1 MTEQL
6 DREER
11 TREGP
16 AEERPDLQQQPPAYA
31 ASHAGADRPPEAE
44 PQDERRRGALDLIV
58 DVVVAPAQAFR
69 YLARRRH
76 AGLAFLVAFAGIL
89 AEMATTR
96 TSLSLEEFGGAAPPG
111 PVATILSALFA
122 AAVGVP
128 LVAGILHL
136 FARLL
141 GGKGGFVLMLQAVGF
156 SLVIS
161 LLAAPFQ
168 ALDRV
173 LETDVIGAAAGVAG
187 GVWQLVLVVMA
198 VREMYRM
205 STTRAAV
212 AVLLP
217 TLLGLGFLFFLV
229 GVLMAG
235 LAIL

>member
-1 MTEQL
+1 YRVCLSFFFFFQ
-6 DREER
+6 
-11 TREGP
+11 
-16 AEERPDLQQQPPAYA
+16 AEDGIRDFHVTGVQTCALPIFL
-31 ASHAGADRPPEAE
+31 AD
-44 PQDERRRGALDLIV
+44 
-58 DVVVAPAQAFR
+58 
-69 YLARRRH
+69 
-76 AGLAFLVAFAGIL
+76 
-89 AEMATTR
+89 MATTR

-205 STTRAAV
+205 STTR
-212 AVLLP
+212 
-217 TLLGLGFLFFLV
+217 
-229 GVLMAG
+229 
-235 LAIL
+235 